1 MELGRSGGDHGK
13 FEHIGLHTK
22 GQMLTAITKKA
33 NLGQEEFLIFQER
46 QEIQIFIQVVLRF
59 KTLAR
64 LITAEYRGIRVT
76 GSLCAAPAFGE
87 TESPCQFRM
96 TGLFLK

>member
-46 QEIQIFIQVVLRF
+46 QEIQIFIQIVLSF

-64 LITAEYRGIRVT
+64 LITAEYRGISHRQP
-76 GSLCAAPAFGE
+76 LCSSCLWGN
-87 TESPCQFRM
+87 
-96 TGLFLK
+96 